1 MSGATQAFTRKL
13 MSESNSK
20 TACHGR
26 ARQAAVATTSAG
38 QFTGWVTEPIRPS
51 VGTAALPRNHGR
63 SAPRQ
68 EDHP

>member
-38 QFTGWVTEPIRPS
+38 QFTG
-51 VGTAALPRNHGR
+51 
-63 SAPRQ
+63 
-68 EDHP
+68 